1 MPKSQ
6 PLDPT
11 NENFFEVALR
21 PVYVW
26 LVAAALD
33 GDTMR
38 YGQIRDRMET
48 ELGFRPIGRATR
60 IGTVVG
66 KLQHDIADAEPGA
79 PLLNVLAVGQNDG
92 LPGSGAGSFM
102 AQHFGVP
109 VLAEDKAKDR
119 HPDLWREYSIKAAD
133 EVHEVDAAYW
143 RKVHR
148 KVFGQPLPA
157 NEIEQERKLR
167 KQGAEEDGLPRGG
180 RQYGGKGGESDEH
193 KALRLWTM
201 NNPSKV
207 DPRFAGAQAETEF
220 DLLSGDRVD
229 VMLRHRAKWI
239 ALEVK
244 SRRSNEAD
252 YQRGVYQCVKYRAVL
267 EAMDMR
273 QLAQS
278 KLGDERD
285 ALRRRK
291 FVEACLVTEADPG
304 SAIKSLLSRHGIKLY
319 VVPEKRKP

>member
-1 MPKSQ
+1 MPKRQ
-6 PLDPT
+6 LLDPT
-11 NENFFEVALR
+11 NENFFEFALQ
-21 PVYVW
+21 PVFVW

-33 GDTMR
+33 GDTLR
-38 YGQIRDRMET
+38 YGQIRDRMEV
-48 ELGFRPIGRATR
+48 ELGFHPIGRSTR
-60 IGTVVG
+60 IGTLVG
-66 KLQHDIADAEPGA
+66 KLMHRIDDADPGA
-79 PLLNVLAVGQNDG
+79 PLINVLVVGQNDG

-102 AQHFGVP
+102 AEHFDVP
-109 VLAEDKAKDR
+109 ALGAEKVKDLQ
-119 HPDLWREYSIKAAD
+119 PDLWREYSVKAAD
-133 EVHEVDAAYW
+133 EVHQADAVYW
-143 RKVHR
+143 RKIHR
-148 KVFGQPLPA
+148 KVFGQPLSTDDV
-157 NEIEQERKLR
+157 ERERKER
-167 KQGAEEDGLPRGG
+167 KQGAEEDGLPAGG
-180 RQYGGKGGESDEH
+180 RKYGGPGGEKAEH
-193 KALRLWTM
+193 KALRLWTKD
-201 NNPSKV
+201 NPAKV
-207 DPRFAGAQAETEF
+207 DPRFAGALAETEF

-239 ALEVK
+239 AIEVK
-244 SRRSNEAD
+244 SRRSNAAD

-278 KLGDERD
+278 KLGDDKD